1 MASGN
6 SLIIFRAQD
15 SRPPS
20 TNGATFDLR
29 NNHPLLDFDDTTDES
44 VDFEGVL
51 PRNYAG
57 GGLTVYIHYCDEAVA
72 GVLIWQ
78 AAFERIGD
86 GSQDIDSDGFAAAQS
101 SASLTVPATSG
112 NVDIASIAFTDG
124 AQMDSVAVGEAFRL
138 RINRDADNI
147 LDTLVGD
154 ANLLFVELKET

>member
-1 MASGN
+1 MASTN
-6 SLIIFRAQD
+6 TLIIWRAQD
-15 SRPPS
+15 GRPPS
-20 TNGATFDLR
+20 ANGATFDLR
-29 NNHPLLDFDDTTDES
+29 NVHPVLDFDDATDES

-57 GGLTVYIHYCDEAVA
+57 GGVTVYIHYCDEAIA
-72 GVLIWQ
+72 GVLLWQ

-86 GSQDIDSDGFAAAQS
+86 GSQDIDADGFAATQS

-124 AQMDSVAVGEAFRL
+124 AQIDSIAVGEAFRL
-138 RINRDADNI
+138 RINRDANNI

-154 ANLLFVELKET
+154 ANLLFVELQET

>member
-6 SLIIFRAQD
+6 TLIIWRAQD
-15 SRPPS
+15 GRAPS
-20 TNGATFDLR
+20 ANFATLDTR
-29 NNHPLLDFDDTTDES
+29 NLHPVLDFDDTTDES
-44 VDFEGVL
+44 VDFEGVM

-57 GGLTVYIHYCDEAVA
+57 GGVTVYIHYCDEAIA
-72 GVLIWQ
+72 GVLLWQ
-78 AAFERIGD
+78 AAFERVGD
-86 GSQDIDSDGFAAAQS
+86 GSQDIDSDGFASAQS

-138 RINRDADNI
+138 RINRDADNV
-147 LDTLVGD
+147 LDTLAGD